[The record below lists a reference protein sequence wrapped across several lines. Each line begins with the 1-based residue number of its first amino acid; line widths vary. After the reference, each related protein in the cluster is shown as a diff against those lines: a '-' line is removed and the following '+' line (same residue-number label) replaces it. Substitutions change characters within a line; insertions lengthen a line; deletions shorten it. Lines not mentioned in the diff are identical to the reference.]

1 MIGFPSNP
9 SLGVTGVIGG
19 PCHVA
24 WKYENT
30 MGSEEIFSSKHLVLA
45 VDPSKRH
52 GG

>member
-30 MGSEEIFSSKHLVLA
+30 MGSEEIF
-45 VDPSKRH
+45 
-52 GG
+52 